1 VIALLCLLAAAMP
14 SPSIETTVFVGSSMR
29 RLAFRDRITPT
40 LVGWQSGA
48 LALGGIAIQAYPSTG
63 RLLVI
68 DDIGAYGSYARS
80 LKSRTLT
87 ADNVLGFTTQEV
99 AWEVGLRWR
108 LMSDGNEVGAVTMG
122 YGSVRHDFSNAQL
135 PGYLLPDGT
144 IQYWRPGLEG
154 RFSVGRLKLGAGAA
168 YLFVVRQDFLETY
181 FPRASKG
188 GVEGTVRASM
198 DVGRIAL
205 TLSGKYQRFF
215 YSLHPQPYDP
225 YVAGGAL
232 DELFSID
239 LACGFRL

>member
-1 VIALLCLLAAAMP
+1 VIALLCALAAGLTAP
-14 SPSIETTVFVGSSMR
+14 SVETSVFVGSSMR
-29 RLAFRDRITPT
+29 QLVYRDRVTPT
-40 LVGWQSGA
+40 LLAWQSGA
-48 LALGGIAIQAYPSTG
+48 LALAGISVRAYPATG
-63 RLLVI
+63 RLLVL
-68 DDIGAYGSYARS
+68 DDIGLYGSYARS

-87 ADNVLGFTTQEV
+87 ADGVLGFSTQETT
-99 AWEVGLRWR
+99 WDLGLRWR
-108 LMSDGNEVGAVTMG
+108 LMSDGREVAAVSMG

-144 IQYWRPGLEG
+144 TQYWRPGLEG
-154 RFSVGRLKLGAGAA
+154 RFSLGPVMLGGGAA
-168 YLFVVRQDFLETY
+168 WLFVVRQDFLETY
-181 FPRASKG
+181 FPRATKG
-188 GVEGTVRASM
+188 GVEGTLRASM
-198 DVGRIAL
+198 DVGRVAL